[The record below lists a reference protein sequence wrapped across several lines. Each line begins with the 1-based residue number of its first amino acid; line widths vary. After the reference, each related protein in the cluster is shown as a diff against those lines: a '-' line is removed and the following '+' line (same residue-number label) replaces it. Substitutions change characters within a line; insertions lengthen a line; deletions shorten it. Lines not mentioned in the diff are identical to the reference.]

1 MASHSF
7 APVLDKDVRRADVA
21 CLYDPRRQAKSGLTA
36 RWLTSV
42 ARRTPNLR
50 LRRNY
55 PYQGR
60 SDGVAALLRKR
71 FPLSREGFS
80 DLARASPLPRAEA
93 QLRLINGVY
102 GGGSAQPKLKAL
114 AKVVN

>member
-1 MASHSF
+1 M
-7 APVLDKDVRRADVA
+7 
-21 CLYDPRRQAKSGLTA
+21 
-36 RWLTSV
+36 
-42 ARRTPNLR
+42 
-50 LRRNY
+50 
-55 PYQGR
+55 
-60 SDGVAALLRKR
+60 GVT
-71 FPLSREGFS
+71 LSREGFS